1 MKKVTNNS
9 SVDIQLVKTKAIRGL
24 TLLVS
29 REVAIKVIAIFG
41 QFALVK
47 LLLPQVFGVI
57 AVLTFLINIAD
68 LFSDIGLVSG
78 IIRSKSKPTRTT
90 LSTFFV
96 VKMFLTSLAAIS
108 LWLLFPKLENIY
120 QALSGIDARIVA
132 IYLVTLCLRPLRTIL
147 IATLERDLR
156 YDVIPVVDIGGLV
169 VYFAVALVMAAS
181 GMGIWSLV
189 ISILIKDV
197 FEIILLEIF
206 APFVPMR
213 KFSFRELKKIW
224 RFGLSVQGNTILG
237 VLHQSAIPFFGGI
250 MVGARQVGLLD
261 WGFNISSIPRALTDN
276 VGRIA
281 FSSFSRLQ
289 DYPLL
294 LSKAIEET
302 LRLGIFPMF
311 YLLLGSVLVGKD
323 AIAVLIGANWT
334 EASGALSFL
343 LLSEIALLV
352 VSILA
357 QAVISRGYTKYLVR
371 NSLCG
376 LGAQWLCI
384 LVSVKLFGF
393 IGIAMGMAFGTI
405 TLSLLYTRLT
415 NSAGVAF
422 SLVRTIGPN
431 LLVFCLSLGLM
442 ALYPK
447 TDPTLGT
454 LVIKSVSFT
463 VVYFCLSMIFLHST
477 LIRMWSLSRKRV

>member
-1 MKKVTNNS
+1 MKNVVHNPE
-9 SVDIQLVKTKAIRGL
+9 VEIALVKAKAIRGL
-24 TLLVS
+24 KLLVS

-47 LLLPQVFGVI
+47 LLLPQIFGVI

-78 IIRSKSKPTRTT
+78 IIRSKSKPTRQT
-90 LSTFFV
+90 LSTFFI
-96 VKMFLTSLAAIS
+96 VKMFLTSFAAIS

-120 QALSGIDARIVA
+120 QALSGLDTRIVL

-147 IATLERDLR
+147 VATLERELR
-156 YDVIPVVDIGGLV
+156 YDVIPIVDIGGLV

-189 ISILIKDV
+189 ISVLIKDL
-197 FEIILLEIF
+197 FEIMLLEIF
-206 APFVPMR
+206 APFIPVWN
-213 KFSFRELKKIW
+213 FSLKELKKVW
-224 RFGLSVQGNTILG
+224 GFGLSVQGNTILG
-237 VLHQSAIPFFGGI
+237 VLHQSAIPFFGG
-250 MVGARQVGLLD
+250 MLVGAKQVGLLD
-261 WGFNISSIPRALTDN
+261 WSFNISSVPRALTDN

-289 DYPLL
+289 DYPQL

-323 AIAVLIGANWT
+323 VIAVVIGANWVQ
-334 EASGALSFL
+334 ASGALSFL
-343 LLSEIALLV
+343 LLSEIALIV

-376 LGAQWLCI
+376 LGVQWLCI

-454 LVIKSVSFT
+454 LVIKSTSLT
-463 VVYFCLSMIFLHST
+463 IVYFCLSMVFLNST
-477 LIRMWSLSRKRV
+477 MRKLWGLFEK